1 MSYAPYIMIGGL
13 LLFIAIYLLYLLP
26 ASGSNATAASMPP
39 LPTISAMPP
48 ANTATNPVTSA
59 INVGLNSVVNNK
71 KNNTGGISNA
81 LTGNVKKNN
90 KGSSIPFSQV

>member
-1 MSYAPYIMIGGL
+1 
-13 LLFIAIYLLYLLP
+13 
-26 ASGSNATAASMPP
+26 
-39 LPTISAMPP
+39 
-48 ANTATNPVTSA
+48 
-59 INVGLNSVVNNK
+59 LNSVVNNK